1 MDCLDLGV
9 ESKKPK
15 RIQLK
20 IVLNLQQ
27 TAEQAIPVYFNEKDF
42 NEFILPHLWQGSRG
56 PKPKIPLYKLFH
68 YILHILYTGVQW
80 KMLPVE
86 KGQNE
91 QPEIHYT
98 RVWHK
103 WKQWVEHG
111 SIASIF
117 YQSVEL
123 LHTHG
128 VLDLS
133 LLHGDGTNCV
143 AKFGGDITGYSGHKH
158 QKGNKI
164 VTLQDNQGNVLAP
177 MTIATVNQSD
187 MVQLPDALKDLKTT
201 CRRCGINIPPKTPLN
216 LDAGFDSRKNRK
228 IVWNAGL
235 KPNIKENPR
244 NRKTVKRGRKR
255 FFDQDLYAHRF
266 KCERTFA
273 WQDKFKRIIFQHEWY
288 RHLALGFNLLA
299 FALINFRHFHS

>member
-1 MDCLDLGV
+1 VDCLDLGV

-20 IVLNLQQ
+20 TVLNLQQ

-42 NEFILPHLWQGSRG
+42 NEFILPHLSQGRRG
-56 PKPKIPLYKLFH
+56 PQPKIPLYKLFH
-68 YILHILYTGVQW
+68 YILYILYTGVQW
-80 KMLPVE
+80 KMLPIE
-86 KGQNE
+86 IGADQ

-98 RVWHK
+98 RVWSK
-103 WKQWVEHG
+103 WKQWVDNG
-111 SIASIF
+111 VIANIF

-123 LHTHG
+123 LHTRG
-128 VLDLS
+128 ALDLS
-133 LLHGDGTNCV
+133 LLHGDGTNFI
-143 AKFGGDITGYSGHKH
+143 AKLGGDITGYSGHKH

-164 VTLQDNQGNVLAP
+164 VAIQDNQGNVLAP
-177 MTIATVNQSD
+177 MTITTVNQSD
-187 MVQLPDALKDLKTT
+187 MLQLPNALKDLKIT
-201 CRRCGINIPPKTPLN
+201 CRRCRIDIPTNTSLN

-255 FFDQDLYAHRF
+255 FFDQDLYAQRF

-273 WQDKFKRIIFQHEWY
+273 WQDKFKRIIFQQEWY
-288 RHLALGFNLLA
+288 RHLNLGFNLLA